1 MNNSSTIH
9 AMNDDQSHKYRW
21 VSYLDR
27 MTNGDITK
35 TDEVLERNYLET
47 LNLLSY
53 WKIRDEQIAL
63 QNKLNK

>member
-1 MNNSSTIH
+1 
-9 AMNDDQSHKYRW
+9 MNDDQSHKYRW